1 LGREISLLKYFIKEK
16 RMFNY
21 TIKRLLQ
28 ALIVLVGVTVV
39 IFVLIHLAPGDPLL
53 QSMDPSVSSEVR
65 EEMLEKIGY
74 YDPIH
79 IQYFKWVGRALT
91 GDLGF
96 SIKFK
101 KPVSMVIMEYLPN
114 TMLLG
119 VVSMILSIAIAIPA
133 GIVSATRKNSIT
145 DYIVT
150 VFSFLGL
157 SIPAFFFGLLL
168 IKWFA
173 YDMAI
178 FPVSGMI
185 SIGKNLSG
193 MSRYLDILRHLVL
206 PALVLALLQTATLM
220 RYTRSSM
227 IEVIDQDYI
236 RTARAKGVKEKI
248 VIYRHAFRNA
258 LISII
263 TIITMQIPFLFS
275 GAVLTETIF
284 VWPGIGRINYN
295 AIIGRDYPLIMGIML
310 LLAVIILGSNFLADI
325 LYAVADPRI
334 RRN

>member
-1 LGREISLLKYFIKEK
+1 
-16 RMFNY
+16 MFNY

>member
-1 LGREISLLKYFIKEK
+1 LGREYSLPKYFIKEK

-65 EEMLEKIGY
+65 EEMLEKIGF

-114 TMLLG
+114 TILLG

-236 RTARAKGVKEKI
+236 RTARAKGVKEKY

>member
-1 LGREISLLKYFIKEK
+1 
-16 RMFNY
+16 MFNY

-236 RTARAKGVKEKI
+236 RTARAKGVKEKY
-248 VIYRHAFRNA
+248 VIYKHAFRNA

>member
-1 LGREISLLKYFIKEK
+1 MIS
-16 RMFNY
+16 Y
-21 TIKRLLQ
+21 TIKRTFQSLLV
-28 ALIVLVGVTVV
+28 LIGVTIV
-39 IFVLIHLAPGDPLL
+39 IFTLIHMAPGDPLI
-53 QSMDPSVSSEVR
+53 QSMDPSVSAEVR
-65 EEMLEKIGY
+65 EEMLTKMGY

-79 IQYFKWVGRALT
+79 IQYFKWVARAAT

-101 KPVSMVIMEYLPN
+101 KPVSDVIMEYLPN
-114 TMLLG
+114 TVLLG
-119 VVSMILSIAIAIPA
+119 ITSMILSIVIAIPA
-133 GIVSATRKNSIT
+133 GIVSATKKNSIT

-150 VFSFLGL
+150 FFSFLGL

-173 YDMAI
+173 YDMEI

-185 SIGKNLSG
+185 SIGEHYTG
-193 MSRYLDILRHLVL
+193 MTRYFDILKHLVL

-236 RTARAKGVKEKI
+236 RTARAKGVKEKF
-248 VIYRHAFRNA
+248 VIYKHAFRNA

-310 LLAVIILGSNFLADI
+310 LLAVIILASNFFADI

>member
-1 LGREISLLKYFIKEK
+1 
-16 RMFNY
+16 MFNY

-28 ALIVLVGVTVV
+28 ALIVLIGVTVV
-39 IFVLIHLAPGDPLL
+39 IFVLIHMAPGDPLL
-53 QSMDPSVSSEVR
+53 QSMDPSVSAEVR

-74 YDPIH
+74 YDPVH
-79 IQYFKWVGRALT
+79 IQYFKWVGRAIS
-91 GDLGF
+91 GDLGY

-114 TMLLG
+114 TLLLG
-119 VVSMILSIAIAIPA
+119 IVSMILSIAIAIPA
-133 GIVSATRKNSIT
+133 GIVSATKKNSIT

-173 YDMAI
+173 YDIAI

-185 SIGKNLSG
+185 SIGKKLSG

-236 RTARAKGVKEKI
+236 RTARAKGVKEKY

-284 VWPGIGRINYN
+284 VWPGIGIINYN

-310 LLAVIILGSNFLADI
+310 LLAVIILASNFLADI

-334 RRN
+334 RKN

>member
-1 LGREISLLKYFIKEK
+1 
-16 RMFNY
+16 
-21 TIKRLLQ
+21 
-28 ALIVLVGVTVV
+28 
-39 IFVLIHLAPGDPLL
+39 
-53 QSMDPSVSSEVR
+53 MDPSVSSEVR

-114 TMLLG
+114 TILLG
-119 VVSMILSIAIAIPA
+119 MVSMILSIAIAIPA
-133 GIVSATRKNSIT
+133 GIISATKKNSIT
-145 DYIVT
+145 DYLVT

-173 YDMAI
+173 YDMTI

-206 PALVLALLQTATLM
+206 PALVLALFQTATLM

-236 RTARAKGVKEKI
+236 RTARAKGVKEKY
-248 VIYRHAFRNA
+248 VIYKHAFRNA

>member
-1 LGREISLLKYFIKEK
+1 L
-16 RMFNY
+16 
-21 TIKRLLQ
+21 
-28 ALIVLVGVTVV
+28 
-39 IFVLIHLAPGDPLL
+39 
-53 QSMDPSVSSEVR
+53 
-65 EEMLEKIGY
+65 
-74 YDPIH
+74 
-79 IQYFKWVGRALT
+79 
-91 GDLGF
+91 
-96 SIKFK
+96 
-101 KPVSMVIMEYLPN
+101 
-114 TMLLG
+114 
-119 VVSMILSIAIAIPA
+119 ILSIAIAIPA
-133 GIVSATRKNSIT
+133 GIVSATKKNSIT

-150 VFSFLGL
+150 FFSFLGL

-173 YDMAI
+173 YDLEI

-185 SIGKNLSG
+185 SIGENYVGLG
-193 MSRYLDILRHLVL
+193 RYIDILRHLIL
-206 PALVLALLQTATLM
+206 PAIVLALLQTATLM

-236 RTARAKGVKEKI
+236 RTARAKGVREKV
-248 VIYRHAFRNA
+248 VIRKHAFRNA

-310 LLAVIILGSNFLADI
+310 LLAVIILLSNFLADI
-325 LYAVADPRI
+325 MYAVADPRI
-334 RRN
+334 RRT

>member
-1 LGREISLLKYFIKEK
+1 
-16 RMFNY
+16 MFNY

-28 ALIVLVGVTVV
+28 SLIVLLGVTIV
-39 IFVLIHLAPGDPLL
+39 IFSLIHMAPGDPLI
-53 QSMDPSVSSEVR
+53 QSMDPSVSAEVR
-65 EEMLEKIGY
+65 EEMLTDMGY
-74 YDPIH
+74 YDPIYV
-79 IQYFKWVGRALT
+79 QYGKWLGRAIT

-101 KPVSMVIMEYLPN
+101 KPVADVIMEYLPN
-114 TMLLG
+114 TILLG
-119 VVSMILSIAIAIPA
+119 VSSLILSIAIAIPA
-133 GIVSATRKNSIT
+133 GIVSATKKNSIT

-150 VFSFLGL
+150 FFSFLGL

-173 YDMAI
+173 YDLEI

-185 SIGKNLSG
+185 SIGENYVGLG
-193 MSRYLDILRHLVL
+193 RYIDILRHLIL
-206 PALVLALLQTATLM
+206 PAIVLALLQTATLM

-236 RTARAKGVKEKI
+236 RTARAKGVREKV
-248 VIYRHAFRNA
+248 VIRKHAFRNA

-310 LLAVIILGSNFLADI
+310 LLAVIILLSNFLADI
-325 LYAVADPRI
+325 MYAVADPRI
-334 RRN
+334 RRT

>member
-1 LGREISLLKYFIKEK
+1 ML
-16 RMFNY
+16 NY
-21 TIKRLLQ
+21 TFKRLLQ
-28 ALIVLVGVTVV
+28 SLIVLLGVTVV
-39 IFVLIHLAPGDPLL
+39 IFTLIHMAPGDPLI

-65 EEMLEKIGY
+65 EEMLTKMGY
-74 YDPIH
+74 YDPVY
-79 IQYFKWVGRALT
+79 IQYGKWLGRAAT

-101 KPVSMVIMEYLPN
+101 KPVADVIMEYLPN
-114 TMLLG
+114 TILLG
-119 VVSMILSIAIAIPA
+119 VASLILSIAIAIPA
-133 GIVSATRKNSIT
+133 GIVSATKKNSIL

-150 VFSFLGL
+150 IFSFIGL

-173 YDMAI
+173 YDIEI
-178 FPVSGMI
+178 FPVSGMMT
-185 SIGKNLSG
+185 IGENFYGTDK
-193 MSRYLDILRHLVL
+193 YIDILRHLIL
-206 PALVLALLQTATLM
+206 PAVVLALLQTATLM

-227 IEVIDQDYI
+227 LEVIDQDYI
-236 RTARAKGVKEKI
+236 RTARAKGVKEKF
-248 VIYRHAFRNA
+248 VICRHAFRNA

-310 LLAVIILGSNFLADI
+310 LLAIIILASNFLADI

>member
-1 LGREISLLKYFIKEK
+1 
-16 RMFNY
+16 MFNY

-65 EEMLEKIGY
+65 EEMLEKIGF

-114 TMLLG
+114 TILLG

-236 RTARAKGVKEKI
+236 RTARAKGVKEKY